1 LIRGLFFPLTGSP
14 FEESALIFY
23 IDPIICVWEVGLHS
37 GDGWPV
43 GTEIRIDRN
52 EILLVVGHIFL
63 CIDGI
68 DGALWNA
75 HGTVDAF
82 IGVDY

>member
-1 LIRGLFFPLTGSP
+1 
-14 FEESALIFY
+14 
-23 IDPIICVWEVGLHS
+23 
-37 GDGWPV
+37 V

-75 HGTVDAF
+75 HGTVNAF